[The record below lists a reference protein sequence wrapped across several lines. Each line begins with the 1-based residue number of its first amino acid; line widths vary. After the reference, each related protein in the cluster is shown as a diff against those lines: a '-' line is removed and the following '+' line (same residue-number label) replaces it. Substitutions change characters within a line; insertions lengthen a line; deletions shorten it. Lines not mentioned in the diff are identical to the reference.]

1 MKEGT
6 NTSMSPQDWY
16 GVGLRLFGIWSIFRG
31 LEYFMVLVDSA
42 ANWSRNI
49 SMPNET
55 ILLYTLGYT
64 GFGLIL
70 IGNARFLSSLAY
82 AERVTPDDPDE

>member
-1 MKEGT
+1 MKENT
-6 NTSMSPQDWY
+6 NTAMSPQDWY
-16 GVGLRLFGIWSIFRG
+16 GVGQRLLGIWSIFRG
-31 LEYFMVLVDSA
+31 LEYFMVLIDSA
-42 ANWSRNI
+42 AKWSRSI

-70 IGNARFLSSLAY
+70 IGNAKFLTRLAY
-82 AERVTPDDPDE
+82 FERMTPDDTDE